1 MTKDPT
7 DIDAVALLGEPARRT
22 LYEAVVDATGPIS
35 RDEAA
40 GAAGVSRALAAFH
53 LDKLVE
59 AGLLDV
65 EYRRL
70 TGRTGPGA
78 GRPSKLYRRGAREVG
93 VTLPARRYEVPA
105 QLLAT
110 ALEELAGPT
119 PPDALRSAA
128 HDLGE
133 RIGAAAR
140 QRSGPRPS
148 RRRLRES
155 LEETL
160 EGRGYRPAETPTG
173 EIRLRNCPFHALV
186 QDHRDLVCN
195 MNLALAGGILD
206 GLGDRRLSAR
216 LDPQPGQ
223 CCVAIAADA
232 TARERTGSTD
242 RAEDIPRPRLSPA
255 NETSG
260 R

>member
-1 MTKDPT
+1 MSSLALGEISFRIGAMSTNPT
-7 DIDAVALLGEPARRT
+7 AIEAVALLDEPARRA
-22 LYEAVVDATGPIS
+22 LYDAVVGGTQPLS

-40 GAAGVSRALAAFH
+40 AAAGVTRALAAFH

-59 AGLLDV
+59 AKLLDA

-78 GRPSKLYRRGAREVG
+78 GRPSKLYRRGSREVG
-93 VTLPARRYEVPA
+93 VSLPERHYEVPA
-105 QLLAT
+105 ELLAR
-110 ALEELAGPT
+110 ALVQLTGPT

-133 RIGAAAR
+133 GIGTAAR

-148 RRRLRES
+148 RRRLRAE

-160 EGRGYRPAETPTG
+160 EARGYEPAETPSG

-186 QDHRDLVCN
+186 EDHRDLVCN
-195 MNLALAGGILD
+195 MNLALADGILD
-206 GLGDRRLSAR
+206 GLGDDRLSAR

-223 CCVAIAADA
+223 CCVAISAATPA
-232 TARERTGSTD
+232 HH
-242 RAEDIPRPRLSPA
+242 RP
-255 NETSG
+255 
-260 R
+260 